1 MYRNDS
7 RYRVVKMKIETN
19 KSRKSFKTVIPGL
32 HLTGIVDIVLEIVAR
47 SVIVDR
53 MISTV
58 ALTGA
63 AGVDQT

>member
-1 MYRNDS
+1 
-7 RYRVVKMKIETN
+7 MKIETN

-32 HLTGIVDIVLEIVAR
+32 HLTGIVDTVLEIVAR